1 MNLNKSHN
9 LDIAMYSFK
18 DLLELFNLSYNI
30 SIEDL
35 KRAKKVVLMTHPD
48 KSKLPPEYFL
58 FYKKAFEHIVKYY
71 ETNEK
76 TNKIVPSEK
85 PIYSVFKTEDISK
98 TTEKAIEKQING
110 IPKKEFNKKF
120 NKLFEDNMAEKHIN
134 RNEWFSSDEPIYNI
148 DKTITLSNMGDVI
161 ETIKKTN
168 SSLVTYNGVQELRNN
183 TGGQLY
189 DDDADDTGNQYVS
202 SDPFGKLKYDDLRKV
217 HKDQTILAVSEN
229 EYKNIPKYNSVEQ
242 YNRVRNSEPLT
253 PMEKL
258 AAETYLSKQESKI
271 KESMLSKQHISNLK
285 NEEYAKKNK
294 NVLAAFLQLK
304 N

>member
-1 MNLNKSHN
+1 MNLNKNHN

-18 DLLELFNLSYNI
+18 DLLELFNLSYDI
-30 SIEDL
+30 SIEEL

-58 FYKKAFEHIVKYY
+58 FYKTAFEHIVKYY
-71 ETNEK
+71 ETNQK
-76 TNKIVPSEK
+76 TNKIVPNEK
-85 PIYSVFKTEDISK
+85 PIYSVFKTEDIST

-120 NKLFEDNMAEKHIN
+120 NKLFEDNMVEKQIN
-134 RNEWFSSDEPIYNI
+134 KNEWFSSDEPMYNI

-189 DDDADDTGNQYVS
+189 DDDADTGNQYVS

-258 AAETYLSKQESKI
+258 AAETYLSKQESMI

-294 NVLAAFLQLK
+294 NVLASFLQLK